1 MLTIDQTNDLFARVK
16 RYSSADEVE
25 VLIGGG
31 SSALT
36 RFANNTIHQNV
47 AEENYV
53 ASIRASF
60 GQRTARAT
68 TNKLDD
74 EGLRRAVQ
82 SAESIARVQQ
92 PNPDIL
98 PMASAA
104 EVGSPAPA
112 PSRYFE
118 QSAAITPQDRAA
130 SVGKIVD
137 IAKREKLTAAGI
149 CSSSESVEALVNSR
163 GVARFYRQ
171 TSAEISVTMLAGNSS
186 GWQKFNSPDVRHL
199 DPVILAETAA
209 HKARQS
215 SDPRELLPG
224 KYTVI
229 LEPAAVLDLV
239 GFMFLDF
246 GGLAIL
252 DQRSFL
258 TNRVGTRLFGENIN
272 IVDDVYHPQQS
283 GAAFDGEGLARQRVQ
298 LVKEGV
304 VERLVFARS
313 TAEVMRRSEH
323 AAKAGPI
330 AVTGH
335 GFPLP
340 NEIGEAPM

>member
-92 PNPDIL
+92 PNPDML

-118 QSAAITPQDRAA
+118 QSAAITPQGRAA
-130 SVGKIVD
+130 S
-137 IAKREKLTAAGI
+137 
-149 CSSSESVEALVNSR
+149 
-163 GVARFYRQ
+163 
-171 TSAEISVTMLAGNSS
+171 
-186 GWQKFNSPDVRHL
+186 
-199 DPVILAETAA
+199 
-209 HKARQS
+209 
-215 SDPRELLPG
+215 
-224 KYTVI
+224 
-229 LEPAAVLDLV
+229 
-239 GFMFLDF
+239 
-246 GGLAIL
+246 
-252 DQRSFL
+252 
-258 TNRVGTRLFGENIN
+258 
-272 IVDDVYHPQQS
+272 
-283 GAAFDGEGLARQRVQ
+283 
-298 LVKEGV
+298 
-304 VERLVFARS
+304 
-313 TAEVMRRSEH
+313 
-323 AAKAGPI
+323 
-330 AVTGH
+330 
-335 GFPLP
+335 
-340 NEIGEAPM
+340 